1 MLQTVGYPVG
11 MDIQQLRDALTQS
24 DSSVRLKAVLAA
36 GTHPDDAALD
46 VLVAQCS
53 HEPDFYVRDM
63 LTWAITRLPRDIT
76 IPAVRAELTSPI
88 PQARSQAL
96 HTLSKIRVSEAWPWI
111 FPHML
116 RDDDDEVVRVAWRL
130 AVAIVPEG
138 AEPELADVLVSQ
150 FDMGKPGSENQPG
163 PGTRQPCRLV
173 YPGPGPGGCGNPV
186 RRPGGSNPR
195 HGNPG
200 NHP

>member
-1 MLQTVGYPVG
+1 MLQTVGYPVD

-76 IPAVRAELTSPI
+76 IPAVRAELASPI

-96 HTLSKIRVSEAWPWI
+96 HTLSKIRVPEAWPWI

-116 RDDDDEVVRVAWRL
+116 RDDDDEVVRVA
-130 AVAIVPEG
+130 
-138 AEPELADVLVSQ
+138 
-150 FDMGKPGSENQPG
+150 
-163 PGTRQPCRLV
+163 
-173 YPGPGPGGCGNPV
+173 
-186 RRPGGSNPR
+186 
-195 HGNPG
+195 
-200 NHP
+200 